1 MVLLS
6 MGLLFFFV
14 IRERETKMVG
24 SISVLVVFKDI
35 FYTWLYLIFFLLCLD
50 PTFFVLVSHF
60 LVLIIFWPPP
70 TAKGRSRWQ
79 LDERLQTLIIIFL
92 LSFSSLQVEALF
104 TVGSFDA
111 IYHIY

>member
-14 IRERETKMVG
+14 ERERDKNG
-24 SISVLVVFKDI
+24 WLYFRSGRFQGHILHLVVSN
-35 FYTWLYLIFFLLCLD
+35 FFLLCLD